1 MAGRTSKKP
10 TTKGKPHS
18 RSDTH
23 AATSVL
29 ERLKAHESAVVLK
42 ILLERHQTLREEA
55 EQIATEL
62 VSSPSVDEV
71 AENVLAALTLIGID
85 SVNAR
90 AGRTSWGYVDPTE
103 AAWELLE
110 EALEDVI
117 SNMKRRMEL
126 DLVDAA
132 VVMCRGIVVG
142 LRRAGE
148 FESDGALGWAPDFP
162 AEEACNVVEELLRA
176 FPVTNRE
183 DTVGR
188 LVDALAGD
196 VPDWSEMLEQV
207 AKRAMSGK

>member
-10 TTKGKPHS
+10 TAKGKPRS

-29 ERLKAHESAVVLK
+29 EQLKAHESAVVLK

-71 AENVLAALTLIGID
+71 AEDVLAAVTLIGID

-117 SNMKRRMEL
+117 SDMKRRMAL
-126 DLVDAA
+126 GLGNAA
-132 VVMCRGIVVG
+132 EAMCRGIVVG
-142 LRRAGE
+142 LHRAEE
-148 FESDGALGWAPDFP
+148 FESEGTLGWAPDFP

-176 FPVTNRE
+176 CPAKERKNTR
-183 DTVGR
+183 DR
-188 LVDALAGD
+188 LVKALAGD

-207 AKRAMSGK
+207 ANRAMSGK